1 MHLFSE
7 EHLRPLPSGDTEHAD
22 AYGFSIRGHTSRCEA
37 LIAQREH
44 LLVGISPFNS
54 RFSPSYVNALLTW
67 GHSQF
72 SQVDVL
78 LPDEE
83 HAARLLLAT
92 GVLPGKATRKT
103 RKELTR
109 HRRSIRQALDSIGA
123 RADAAR
129 IFDFSDFGA
138 HPCYLRLHT
147 QVNEAFDR
155 CEKFRDAC
163 ENMSRQAV
171 HGRVQGSSANTT
183 TGDGDHLRL
192 AVPYIFAEMPFY
204 LSSAELIDVP
214 SSILA
219 YHRPWPIGTG
229 LFAGQFPLLVN
240 AAQGHGIVSTTVN
253 AAGAG
258 PADTHSA

>member
-1 MHLFSE
+1 MHLLSK
-7 EHLRPLPSGDTEHAD
+7 EHPRPLSTWDREHVD
-22 AYGFSIRGHTSRCEA
+22 GYGFSIQGHTSRCQA

-44 LLVGISPFNS
+44 LLVGTSPFNS
-54 RFSPSYVNALLTW
+54 RFSPGYVSALLAW
-67 GHSQF
+67 AHSQF

-83 HAARLLLAT
+83 HATRLLVAT

-109 HRRSIRQALDSIGA
+109 HRRSIRQALDSIGT

-129 IFDFSDFGA
+129 IFDFSDFSA
-138 HPCYLRLHT
+138 HPGYLRLHT

-155 CEKFRDAC
+155 CEKFREAC
-163 ENMSRQAV
+163 ETMSRQAV
-171 HGRVQGSSANTT
+171 HGRVHGVSANAT
-183 TGDGDHLRL
+183 TGDDDHLRL

-204 LSSAELIDVP
+204 LSSAELIGVP

-229 LFAGQFPLLVN
+229 LFAGKFPLLVN
-240 AAQGHGIVSTTVN
+240 AAQGHGIVSLTVSV
-253 AAGAG
+253 AS
-258 PADTHSA
+258 PADISSA